1 MGNID
6 YFIGVDVSKN
16 SLSVCI
22 LFGNTKNYFEIANE
36 KSEILKFFAMYGNL
50 KSYAA
55 FENTNT
61 YNYDLM
67 RAFDELGLPYAR
79 LDAFKF
85 FHFLRHN
92 SRLKTDKMDSYAIAL
107 YAKKFHDELETGKFD
122 EEMVLIKSYQSALTL
137 INKINNQLSN
147 FNDALQNVGNESVER
162 SFKRLIN
169 NLEIEKKALE
179 DEIYEYIK
187 KLIPETEMILA
198 ENKGLSKMFA
208 IYVLP
213 LIYINRARKANQITC
228 YMGLVPFAKESG
240 ISLKGGAH
248 ISGGAR
254 LARRALFM
262 SSLSICRYHPFFS
275 EKYNALVK
283 RGKAKNVAHLAIC
296 RKIVIYIKRKYFN

>member
-1 MGNID
+1 MEHID
-6 YFIGVDVSKN
+6 YFIGIDVSKN

-22 LFGNTKNYFEIANE
+22 LFGDTKNYFEIAN
-36 KSEILKFFAMYGNL
+36 KKGEILKFFAMYGNL

-67 RAFDELGLPYAR
+67 RAFDELGLPYTR

-85 FHFLRHN
+85 SHFLKHS
-92 SRLKTDKMDSYAIAL
+92 SRLKTDKVDSYAIAL
-107 YAKKFHDELETGKFD
+107 YAKKFYDELETGKFD

-137 INKINNQLSN
+137 INKINNQLLN
-147 FNDALQNVGNESVER
+147 FEDALQNVGNEELEKT
-162 SFKRLIN
+162 FKRLIN
-169 NLEIEKKALE
+169 NLEIEKKDLE
-179 DEIYEYIK
+179 DEVYEYIK

-198 ENKGLSKMFA
+198 ENKGLGKMFA

-213 LIYINRARKANQITC
+213 LIYASRERKAKQIAC

-240 ISLKGGAH
+240 ISVKMNAH

-262 SSLSICRYHPFFS
+262 ASLSVCRYHPFFS
-275 EKYNALVK
+275 EKYNALVR

-296 RKIVIYIKRKYFN
+296 RKMVVYVKRKYFN

>member
-85 FHFLRHN
+85 SHFLRHN

-107 YAKKFHDELETGKFD
+107 YAFRFSIFCGLAIF
-122 EEMVLIKSYQSALTL
+122 MVNTRF
-137 INKINNQLSN
+137 LSVFSQILFSLAKA
-147 FNDALQNVGNESVER
+147 FNV
-162 SFKRLIN
+162 
-169 NLEIEKKALE
+169 
-179 DEIYEYIK
+179 
-187 KLIPETEMILA
+187 
-198 ENKGLSKMFA
+198 
-208 IYVLP
+208 
-213 LIYINRARKANQITC
+213 
-228 YMGLVPFAKESG
+228 
-240 ISLKGGAH
+240 
-248 ISGGAR
+248 
-254 LARRALFM
+254 
-262 SSLSICRYHPFFS
+262 FFS
-275 EKYNALVK
+275 VM
-283 RGKAKNVAHLAIC
+283 
-296 RKIVIYIKRKYFN
+296 